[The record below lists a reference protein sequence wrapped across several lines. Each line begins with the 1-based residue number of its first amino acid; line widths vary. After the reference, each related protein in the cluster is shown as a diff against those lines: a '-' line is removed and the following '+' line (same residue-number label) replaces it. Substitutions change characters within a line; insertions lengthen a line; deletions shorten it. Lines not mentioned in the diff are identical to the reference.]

1 MLPSLLQKLQNETFH
16 SDIHLNKFL
25 MQSEVCGGNRD
36 RCSCLLMLGSAL
48 CVIGWLY
55 CFPLF
60 CCPNTERDLNVS
72 SNLAWSYCLLS
83 WYHRGSRDGNWYGCM
98 VKKKKKNQVE
108 LNGIWEQDNI
118 CPYNY
123 SDFTSTHFLLYI
135 SNLSWTLTYFCF
147 SLVICTG
154 IWIWNQPSIKAMSI
168 RLIYKQMSVQ
178 QLHWFCREKRDL
190 WKNIFNFCIVFA
202 FVLCGAPFTVA
213 HHVNHLPLPQ
223 PGLITTSN

>member
-60 CCPNTERDLNVS
+60 CYPNTERDLNVS

-98 VKKKKKNQVE
+98 VKKKKKSSGTKWNLRTGQYLPLQLFRFHQYTLPLVYLKLE
-108 LNGIWEQDNI
+108 LNLNI
-118 CPYNY
+118 
-123 SDFTSTHFLLYI
+123 FLLQ
-135 SNLSWTLTYFCF
+135 SGN
-147 SLVICTG
+147 
-154 IWIWNQPSIKAMSI
+154 
-168 RLIYKQMSVQ
+168 
-178 QLHWFCREKRDL
+178 LHWNMNLKP
-190 WKNIFNFCIVFA
+190 A
-202 FVLCGAPFTVA
+202 Q
-213 HHVNHLPLPQ
+213 H
-223 PGLITTSN
+223 